1 MHVNYITHAGCGVRG
16 ARRMAESTAL
26 LVDDVLPHEPIR
38 QWVLSFPYQLRFLLA
53 SYPLIMRKVLGI
65 VYRTLATH
73 ITNQWGQRR

>member
-1 MHVNYITHAGCGVRG
+1 VRG

-65 VYRTLATH
+65 VYRTLATFATFATH

>member
-1 MHVNYITHAGCGVRG
+1 
-16 ARRMAESTAL
+16 MAESTAL